1 MPLLQGRVDHGDVPP
16 LRGESRAVTYVLG
29 ILLAVGIGFFV
40 GWRLCLIGC
49 RNALRTH
56 GIRKRNGDPF

>member
-1 MPLLQGRVDHGDVPP
+1 M
-16 LRGESRAVTYVLG
+16 TYVLG
-29 ILLAVGIGFFV
+29 LLLAASIGFYV

-56 GIRKRNGDPF
+56 GIRKRNGDPY

>member
-1 MPLLQGRVDHGDVPP
+1 
-16 LRGESRAVTYVLG
+16 VT
-29 ILLAVGIGFFV
+29 VGLVCGAFFV
-40 GWRLCLIGC
+40 GFVIGWKLCLIGC